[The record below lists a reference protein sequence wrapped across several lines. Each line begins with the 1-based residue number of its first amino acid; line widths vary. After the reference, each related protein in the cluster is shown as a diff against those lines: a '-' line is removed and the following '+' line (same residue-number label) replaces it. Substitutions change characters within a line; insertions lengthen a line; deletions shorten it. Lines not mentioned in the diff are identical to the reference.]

1 MNEKELPSPNPKL
14 VENKQ
19 EINFTKDNDRF
30 LSTGQSPDHVCA
42 T

>member
-1 MNEKELPSPNPKL
+1 MNEKELVNPNPQL
-14 VENKQ
+14 VENKEQ
-19 EINFTKDNDRF
+19 VNFTKDNDRF